1 MTTRLRSLTSTK
13 GFPVN
18 YCSGFRSLNVAS
30 AHEVDGVYLAM
41 TLFFTFP
48 LLMCLEL
55 KTIFVRYTDML
66 VAKVVISMKAWHGNI
81 LAPC

>member
-13 GFPVN
+13 GVPVN

-41 TLFFTFP
+41 TFVFYFFPVHVFRV
-48 LLMCLEL
+48 EDYY
-55 KTIFVRYTDML
+55 VRYTDML
-66 VAKVVISMKAWHGNI
+66 VAKVVISMKALHRNI